1 MPIVTGLPSTRRIPA
16 TTRCET
22 PDLSS
27 RTTTRGRG
35 RHRDQAQPG
44 HRHGAGAHARSLP
57 RLKIDGR
64 TDAKTTE
71 TGPAQL
77 VEGRSPGRDSG
88 GRKVPES
95 PKFIRQAP
103 DAPDWLDAEALA
115 EWRRVAP
122 TLERLDLLKPEDRAL
137 LSAYCETWSVYV
149 AAVQRVRAEG
159 LTITSPKSGVV
170 HRNPAVTVAE
180 TARMHLLR
188 LASEFGLTPAA
199 EQRLAVA
206 PGDDGDGLNPFAP
219 DR

>member
-1 MPIVTGLPSTRRIPA
+1 MPRPPKPA
-16 TTRCET
+16 
-22 PDLSS
+22 
-27 RTTTRGRG
+27 
-35 RHRDQAQPG
+35 
-44 HRHGAGAHARSLP
+44 
-57 RLKIDGR
+57 RLK
-64 TDAKTTE
+64 
-71 TGPAQL
+71 L

-188 LASEFGLTPAA
+188 LA
-199 EQRLAVA
+199 
-206 PGDDGDGLNPFAP
+206 
-219 DR
+219 

>member
-1 MPIVTGLPSTRRIPA
+1 MPRPPKPA
-16 TTRCET
+16 
-22 PDLSS
+22 
-27 RTTTRGRG
+27 
-35 RHRDQAQPG
+35 
-44 HRHGAGAHARSLP
+44 
-57 RLKIDGR
+57 RLK
-64 TDAKTTE
+64 
-71 TGPAQL
+71 L

-149 AAVQRVRAEG
+149 AAVQPVRAEG

>member
-1 MPIVTGLPSTRRIPA
+1 MPRPPKPA
-16 TTRCET
+16 
-22 PDLSS
+22 
-27 RTTTRGRG
+27 
-35 RHRDQAQPG
+35 
-44 HRHGAGAHARSLP
+44 
-57 RLKIDGR
+57 RLK
-64 TDAKTTE
+64 
-71 TGPAQL
+71 L

-219 DR
+219 DRCLLCVIQSSLASRHPLTPGSRRGAAGTRIAAAMRHKRFRAFLASARWWPNFE

>member
-1 MPIVTGLPSTRRIPA
+1 MPRPPKPA
-16 TTRCET
+16 
-22 PDLSS
+22 
-27 RTTTRGRG
+27 
-35 RHRDQAQPG
+35 
-44 HRHGAGAHARSLP
+44 
-57 RLKIDGR
+57 RLK
-64 TDAKTTE
+64 
-71 TGPAQL
+71 L

-95 PKFIRQAP
+95 PKFICQAP

>member
-1 MPIVTGLPSTRRIPA
+1 MPRPPKPA
-16 TTRCET
+16 
-22 PDLSS
+22 
-27 RTTTRGRG
+27 
-35 RHRDQAQPG
+35 
-44 HRHGAGAHARSLP
+44 
-57 RLKIDGR
+57 RLK
-64 TDAKTTE
+64 
-71 TGPAQL
+71 L

-95 PKFIRQAP
+95 PKFIRQTP

>member
-1 MPIVTGLPSTRRIPA
+1 MPRPPKPA
-16 TTRCET
+16 
-22 PDLSS
+22 
-27 RTTTRGRG
+27 
-35 RHRDQAQPG
+35 
-44 HRHGAGAHARSLP
+44 
-57 RLKIDGR
+57 RLK
-64 TDAKTTE
+64 
-71 TGPAQL
+71 L

-170 HRNPAVTVAE
+170 HRNPAVTVDGAH
-180 TARMHLLR
+180 ASAALGLR
-188 LASEFGLTPAA
+188 VWPDPGRRAA
-199 EQRLAVA
+199 TGGGAGRRRRRAQPVC
-206 PGDDGDGLNPFAP
+206 PGPVMTFCV
-219 DR
+219 

>member
-1 MPIVTGLPSTRRIPA
+1 MPRPPKPA
-16 TTRCET
+16 
-22 PDLSS
+22 
-27 RTTTRGRG
+27 
-35 RHRDQAQPG
+35 
-44 HRHGAGAHARSLP
+44 
-57 RLKIDGR
+57 RLK
-64 TDAKTTE
+64 
-71 TGPAQL
+71 L

-219 DR
+219 DVSARLPLGFRRQARSSGSTAGCRRRRARRRRRVRVAG

>member
-1 MPIVTGLPSTRRIPA
+1 MPRPPKPA
-16 TTRCET
+16 
-22 PDLSS
+22 
-27 RTTTRGRG
+27 
-35 RHRDQAQPG
+35 
-44 HRHGAGAHARSLP
+44 
-57 RLKIDGR
+57 RLK
-64 TDAKTTE
+64 
-71 TGPAQL
+71 L

-122 TLERLDLLKPEDRAL
+122 TLERLDLLKPEVRAL

-188 LASEFGLTPAA
+188 LASEFGLTPPPSSDWRWRRATTA
-199 EQRLAVA
+199 TGSTRL
-206 PGDDGDGLNPFAP
+206 PRTGDDLLCVIQSSLASRHPLTPGSRRGAAGTRIAAAMRHKRFRAFLASARWWPNFE
-219 DR
+219 

>member
-1 MPIVTGLPSTRRIPA
+1 MISMISTPNVTHVTHFQVRLRARTYGGYTAQTSHASRPA
-16 TTRCET
+16 VPFC
-22 PDLSS
+22 
-27 RTTTRGRG
+27 
-35 RHRDQAQPG
+35 PG
-44 HRHGAGAHARSLP
+44 CGTYLA
-57 RLKIDGR
+57 
-64 TDAKTTE
+64 
-71 TGPAQL
+71 
-77 VEGRSPGRDSG
+77 
-88 GRKVPES
+88 
-95 PKFIRQAP
+95 
-103 DAPDWLDAEALA
+103 DAEALA

>member
-1 MPIVTGLPSTRRIPA
+1 MPRPPKPA
-16 TTRCET
+16 
-22 PDLSS
+22 
-27 RTTTRGRG
+27 
-35 RHRDQAQPG
+35 
-44 HRHGAGAHARSLP
+44 
-57 RLKIDGR
+57 RLK
-64 TDAKTTE
+64 
-71 TGPAQL
+71 L

-88 GRKVPES
+88 GQKVPES

>member
-1 MPIVTGLPSTRRIPA
+1 MPRPPKPA
-16 TTRCET
+16 
-22 PDLSS
+22 
-27 RTTTRGRG
+27 
-35 RHRDQAQPG
+35 
-44 HRHGAGAHARSLP
+44 
-57 RLKIDGR
+57 RLK
-64 TDAKTTE
+64 
-71 TGPAQL
+71 L

-95 PKFIRQAP
+95 PKFIHQAP

>member
-1 MPIVTGLPSTRRIPA
+1 MPRPPKPA
-16 TTRCET
+16 
-22 PDLSS
+22 
-27 RTTTRGRG
+27 
-35 RHRDQAQPG
+35 
-44 HRHGAGAHARSLP
+44 
-57 RLKIDGR
+57 RLK
-64 TDAKTTE
+64 
-71 TGPAQL
+71 L

-95 PKFIRQAP
+95 PQFIRQAP

>member
-1 MPIVTGLPSTRRIPA
+1 MPRPPKPA
-16 TTRCET
+16 
-22 PDLSS
+22 
-27 RTTTRGRG
+27 
-35 RHRDQAQPG
+35 
-44 HRHGAGAHARSLP
+44 
-57 RLKIDGR
+57 RLK
-64 TDAKTTE
+64 
-71 TGPAQL
+71 L

-88 GRKVPES
+88 GLKVPES

>member
-1 MPIVTGLPSTRRIPA
+1 MPRPPKPA
-16 TTRCET
+16 
-22 PDLSS
+22 
-27 RTTTRGRG
+27 
-35 RHRDQAQPG
+35 
-44 HRHGAGAHARSLP
+44 
-57 RLKIDGR
+57 RLK
-64 TDAKTTE
+64 
-71 TGPAQL
+71 L

-103 DAPDWLDAEALA
+103 DSPDWLDAEALA

>member
-1 MPIVTGLPSTRRIPA
+1 MPRPPKPA
-16 TTRCET
+16 
-22 PDLSS
+22 
-27 RTTTRGRG
+27 
-35 RHRDQAQPG
+35 
-44 HRHGAGAHARSLP
+44 
-57 RLKIDGR
+57 RLK
-64 TDAKTTE
+64 
-71 TGPAQL
+71 L

-95 PKFIRQAP
+95 PKFIRQAS

>member
-1 MPIVTGLPSTRRIPA
+1 MPRPPKPA
-16 TTRCET
+16 
-22 PDLSS
+22 
-27 RTTTRGRG
+27 
-35 RHRDQAQPG
+35 
-44 HRHGAGAHARSLP
+44 
-57 RLKIDGR
+57 RLK
-64 TDAKTTE
+64 
-71 TGPAQL
+71 L

-95 PKFIRQAP
+95 PKFIRQGQAP

>member
-1 MPIVTGLPSTRRIPA
+1 MPRPPKPA
-16 TTRCET
+16 
-22 PDLSS
+22 
-27 RTTTRGRG
+27 
-35 RHRDQAQPG
+35 
-44 HRHGAGAHARSLP
+44 
-57 RLKIDGR
+57 RLK
-64 TDAKTTE
+64 
-71 TGPAQL
+71 L

-88 GRKVPES
+88 GRKVPEA